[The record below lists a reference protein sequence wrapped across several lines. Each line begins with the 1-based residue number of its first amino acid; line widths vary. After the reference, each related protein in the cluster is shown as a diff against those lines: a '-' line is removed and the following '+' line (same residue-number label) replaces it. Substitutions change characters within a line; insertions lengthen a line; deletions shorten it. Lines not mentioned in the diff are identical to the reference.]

1 MGKGKKKYNKL
12 NEYTNRC
19 MPEIRSFEC
28 DQLKGNFSNAPNVT
42 TCSKPTTSVYFFS
55 QKTYT
60 LSGFL
65 WLFCFAKKRL
75 LYMYVFHRSNQ
86 HHDYMKQKVTSN
98 NKIVILPLVFNMYI
112 NLKKINFYDSYRSR

>member
-42 TCSKPTTSVYFFS
+42 TCSKPTTSVYFFFP
-55 QKTYT
+55 KNIHFKW
-60 LSGFL
+60 FL
-65 WLFCFAKKRL
+65 
-75 LYMYVFHRSNQ
+75 V
-86 HHDYMKQKVTSN
+86 
-98 NKIVILPLVFNMYI
+98 VILLCKKEAICMYFIEAI
-112 NLKKINFYDSYRSR
+112 NIMII